1 MTASLI
7 LLGAGSGA
15 LHAVA
20 APDHLLS
27 LGPAALQN
35 PKGSL
40 RVGGLWGV
48 GHGFGTLVLGF
59 PLVLMASAIELPW
72 LSEVTARVAGLVLLL
87 TAWWSWR
94 TLRRPLDVSMP
105 PSRGGPFWVG
115 LLHGL
120 TGASALVLMLPMITS
135 GHQLSALSFL
145 LAFAVGSALGMAG
158 LTHVIGRVAAH
169 LKGTVMLRAQQF
181 MISAAALL
189 GGTWLVMG

>member
-1 MTASLI
+1 MSASLI

-27 LGPAALQN
+27 LGPAALQD
-35 PKGSL
+35 PRGSL

-48 GHGFGTLVLGF
+48 GHGFGTLVLGL
-59 PLVLMASAIELPW
+59 PLVMMASAVEVAW
-72 LSEVTARVAGLVLLL
+72 LSEVTARVAGLVLML

-94 TLRRPLDVSMP
+94 TLKRPLGIQP
-105 PSRGGPFWVG
+105 PASRGGPFWVG
-115 LLHGL
+115 LLHGI
-120 TGASALVLMLPMITS
+120 TGAGALVLMLPMVTA

-145 LAFAVGSALGMAG
+145 FAFSVGSALGMAG
-158 LTHVIGRVAAH
+158 LTHAIGRVATH
-169 LKGTVMLRAQQF
+169 LKDSVMVRAQQL
-181 MISAAALL
+181 MITAAALL